1 MAELST
7 GAKVGIGL
15 SLAAALGV
23 GGYLIYKSGKDA
35 KDTKG
40 DAPFTAA
47 QLRALSKLNPPAQV
61 AEIRKQNPNI
71 SDEKLMKALKELAKG
86 LKGGGG
92 SSGGGAP
99 SGGGSGSKGGSYG
112 GGRTRYDP
120 KDSEDY
126 PEEEY
131 PYGKDGGYGGKDG
144 GYGGKDGGYGYGSEY
159 GSGGSYGSDYGG
171 SYSGGYS
178 GSYSGGYSGSYSGG
192 YSGSYDSG
200 GYGGGFSY

>member
-23 GGYLIYKSGKDA
+23 GGFLIYKSMKKD
-35 KDTKG
+35 DV
-40 DAPFTAA
+40 DAPLTAA
-47 QLRALSKLNPPAQV
+47 QLAALSKLNPPAQ
-61 AEIRKQNPNI
+61 AAALRQQNPNI
-71 SDEKLMKALKELAKG
+71 SDEKLFKALKELAKG

-112 GGRTRYDP
+112 GGRTKYDP
-120 KDSEDY
+120 KKG
-126 PEEEY
+126 EEY
-131 PYGKDGGYGGKDG
+131 PEDEYDKEGGYDGKDGGYGGKDG
-144 GYGGKDGGYGYGSEY
+144 GYGGGY
-159 GSGGSYGSDYGG
+159 GGSYGGYGGYSGGYGGYSGGYGG
-171 SYSGGYS
+171 SYGGYS
-178 GSYSGGYSGSYSGG
+178 SYSGGDYGG
-192 YSGSYDSG
+192 G

>member
-23 GGYLIYKSGKDA
+23 GGYLIYKSGKD
-35 KDTKG
+35 TKA

-47 QLRALSKLNPPAQV
+47 QLAALRKLNPPAQI
-61 AEIRKQNPNI
+61 AAIRKQNPNI
-71 SDEKLMKALKELAKG
+71 SDEKLMKAHKELAKG

-99 SGGGSGSKGGSYG
+99 SGSGSTGGSKGGSKDRVDGYNGYG
-112 GGRTRYDP
+112 EKIDAYD
-120 KDSEDY
+120 DEYDDEEDLVDGY
-126 PEEEY
+126 SG
-131 PYGKDGGYGGKDG
+131 YGDKIDNGYGSYGDYGDYGDYGGGYGG
-144 GYGGKDGGYGYGSEY
+144 YGQ
-159 GSGGSYGSDYGG
+159 DYGG
-171 SYSGGYS
+171 YDD
-178 GSYSGGYSGSYSGG
+178 
-192 YSGSYDSG
+192 YSGSYDSGSYDYSG